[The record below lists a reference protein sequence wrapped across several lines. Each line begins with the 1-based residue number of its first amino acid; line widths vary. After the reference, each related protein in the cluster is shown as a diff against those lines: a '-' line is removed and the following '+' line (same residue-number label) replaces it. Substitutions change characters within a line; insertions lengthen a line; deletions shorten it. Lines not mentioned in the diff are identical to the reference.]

1 MASSYRY
8 LATVAVG
15 LLVVLAGCGGGG
27 TTATPGADGDDGAG
41 AEPEVDTATET
52 LEPTAEDTPATA
64 ATPTATATA
73 TPTATPTA
81 TATLTRTPTE
91 PNAFLREHADALDDR
106 EGYEA
111 QFVVNTSTA
120 DGRWTNLSS
129 ALTVDLTTDERL
141 QRTTVR
147 PESGQTVGGA
157 LYRPPDSST
166 VYTCTRF
173 QGECYRQQTLDD
185 DSATNRSFYNVSAP
199 AGSAGTADT
208 PTFRATGTVQ
218 TDDGPRERYVVDD
231 PTQLGADAS
240 RYDSVS
246 IEAFVD
252 PDTDLITRY
261 RYEATLDTEE
271 GTQTTIYELTYER
284 YGAVDIAA
292 PDWYE
297 D

>member
-1 MASSYRY
+1 
-8 LATVAVG
+8 V
-15 LLVVLAGCGGGG
+15 LLVALAGCGGGG

-41 AEPEVDTATET
+41 PVVDTATET
-52 LEPTAEDTPATA
+52 PEPAAEDTPAA
-64 ATPTATATA
+64 DATPTATATV

-81 TATLTRTPTE
+81 TATRTPTE
-91 PNAFLREHADALDDR
+91 PNAFLREHADALGER

-120 DGRWTNLSS
+120 NGQWTNLSS

-147 PESGQTVGGA
+147 SESGQTVGWE
-157 LYRPPDSST
+157 LYRPADSST
-166 VYTCTRF
+166 VYTCTQF

-208 PTFRATGTVQ
+208 PTFRAAGTVQ

-231 PTQLGADAS
+231 PAQLGANAS

-246 IEAFVD
+246 IEVFVD

-261 RYEATLDTEE
+261 RYEATLDTD
-271 GTQTTIYELTYER
+271 GGPQATIYELTYER
-284 YGAVDIAA
+284 YEPVDIDA

-297 D
+297 N